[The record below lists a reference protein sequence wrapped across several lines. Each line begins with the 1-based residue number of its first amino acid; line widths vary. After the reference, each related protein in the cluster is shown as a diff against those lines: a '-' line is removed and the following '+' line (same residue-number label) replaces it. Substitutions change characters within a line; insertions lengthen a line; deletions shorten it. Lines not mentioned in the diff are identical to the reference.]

1 MEEEEEE
8 EEEVERGLKLSSAF
22 SSRLNARSYPNA
34 RQLLT
39 VYQSNQRPGGGGQR
53 TKTSG
58 LYSAP

>member
-1 MEEEEEE
+1 MEEEEDEE
-8 EEEVERGLKLSSAF
+8 AERGLKLSSAF

-34 RQLLT
+34 RQLLPST
-39 VYQSNQRPGGGGQR
+39 SLISDRGGGQR

>member
-1 MEEEEEE
+1 MEEEDEEA
-8 EEEVERGLKLSSAF
+8 ERGLKLSSAF

-34 RQLLT
+34 RQLLPST
-39 VYQSNQRPGGGGQR
+39 SLISDRGGQR